1 MNKDPVFRGFVIL
14 VLGIILFQ
22 MVFNLITG
30 DSSMEDMGSSD
41 MLGNTAA
48 SLNNFIS
55 GLMVLL
61 IKILIIA
68 LIVLI
73 LCGVFLWLK
82 KNYFNHINL
91 SQQLDK
97 NPMLKSIL
105 TIFGVVVGLYFLLY
119 VYNYLV
125 NPTPGYQNSLIATN
139 NTEHV
144 TGGFNG
150 TLGITGVFTFLIN
163 VLIYVFV
170 ISLIISLLV
179 FLKKQLEE
187 GGFHL
192 FKNMDQSATKEADK
206 SNTAGN
212 EPSSA
217 DL

>member
-14 VLGIILFQ
+14 LLGIILFQ

-30 DSSMEDMGSSD
+30 GSSMEDMGSSNI
-41 MLGNTAA
+41 LGNTAA
-48 SLNNFIS
+48 SLNSLIS

-61 IKILIIA
+61 IKVLIID

-82 KNYFNHINL
+82 KNYFNNVDW
-91 SQQLDK
+91 SQQINK

-105 TIFGVVVGLYFLLY
+105 TILGVVVGLFFLLY

-125 NPTPGYQNSLIATN
+125 NPTPGYQNTLIATN
-139 NTEHV
+139 NTEHAA
-144 TGGFNG
+144 GGFNG
-150 TLGITGVFTFLIN
+150 TLGVTGVFTFLIN

-187 GGFHL
+187 SGFHL
-192 FKNMDQSATKEADK
+192 FRSTDNTTKKDAEKNATTGKETTSGD
-206 SNTAGN
+206 
-212 EPSSA
+212 
-217 DL
+217 